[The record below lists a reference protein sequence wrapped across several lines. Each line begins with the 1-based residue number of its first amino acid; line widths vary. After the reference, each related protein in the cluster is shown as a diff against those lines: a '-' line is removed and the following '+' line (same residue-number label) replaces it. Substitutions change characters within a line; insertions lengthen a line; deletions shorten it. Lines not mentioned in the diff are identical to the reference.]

1 MLYVHVLFHTCTY
14 NNIFTITSS
23 ARAIADMLFALN
35 KKREGVYVSFL
46 TTPTCNIINENTST
60 CVYIIQE
67 VDLCVLFS
75 FLHSQPISMK
85 KKTTI
90 QNITIHRH
98 VVRNL
103 PNFTFQHGGRLSIFL
118 VRLLLVTFVESRDR
132 FKCQV
137 RVYL

>member
-14 NNIFTITSS
+14 NIFTIITQVPVQLD
-23 ARAIADMLFALN
+23 ILFALN

-67 VDLCVLFS
+67 VDLFVLFS
-75 FLHSQPISMK
+75 SLRSQPISM

>member
-1 MLYVHVLFHTCTY
+1 MPVQLQ
-14 NNIFTITSS
+14 I
-23 ARAIADMLFALN
+23 N

-67 VDLCVLFS
+67 VDLFVLFS
-75 FLHSQPISMK
+75 SLRSQPISMK
-85 KKTTI
+85 RYTI

-103 PNFTFQHGGRLSIFL
+103 PNFTFQHGGMLSIFL
-118 VRLLLVTFVESRDR
+118 VRPLWSHVTDLNARCEFI
-132 FKCQV
+132 FNAN
-137 RVYL
+137 VYVHYYIGR

>member
-14 NNIFTITSS
+14 NIFTITQVPVQLD
-23 ARAIADMLFALN
+23 ILFALN

-75 FLHSQPISMK
+75 SLRSQPLSMK
-85 KKTTI
+85 KNVNPLSKTLQFIGMLYVTY
-90 QNITIHRH
+90 QTSHFNMA
-98 VVRNL
+98 VC
-103 PNFTFQHGGRLSIFL
+103 FLSSWSDL
-118 VRLLLVTFVESRDR
+118 CGVT
-132 FKCQV
+132 
-137 RVYL
+137 